1 MIKKGYISKEENLT
15 LELLRAVDLN
25 KSLTQRSL
33 ASDLGI
39 ALGLANIYIKKCV
52 DKGFLKIK
60 QAPRKR
66 LFYYLTPKGFIEKA
80 NLTKD
85 YLRYSYNFYRK
96 VKIEFNKMIVN
107 LEKKKIFNLVL
118 SENSELAEIFLLAS
132 LDNEINILGI
142 IGKMENKKTRLGVE
156 VFEKIPRK
164 LNYDF
169 IIYTG
174 DFVSKAE
181 ANKINKSFKNK
192 IIFPEFLLKG

>member
-1 MIKKGYISKEENLT
+1 MINKEYISKEENLT
-15 LELLRAVDLN
+15 LELLKAVDLN

-33 ASDLGI
+33 AADLGI
-39 ALGLANIYIKKCV
+39 ALGLANIYVKKCV

-60 QAPRKR
+60 QAPKKR

-85 YLRYSYNFYRK
+85 FLRYSYNFYRR
-96 VKIEFNKMIVN
+96 VKIEFNKLILD
-107 LEKKKIFNLVL
+107 LEKKNFFNLVL
-118 SENSELAEIFLLAS
+118 SEDSELAEIFLLAS

-142 IGKMENKKTRLGVE
+142 IGKSENKKKRLGIE
-156 VFEKIPRK
+156 IFEQIPKK

-174 DFVSKAE
+174 DFISKDK

>member
-1 MIKKGYISKEENLT
+1 MGIKKISKERLLT
-15 LELLRAVDLN
+15 EL
-25 KSLTQRSL
+25 
-33 ASDLGI
+33 
-39 ALGLANIYIKKCV
+39 KKLFIS
-52 DKGFLKIK
+52 KGFLKIK
-60 QAPRKR
+60 QAPKKR

-85 YLRYSYNFYRK
+85 YLRYSYNFYRRVK
-96 VKIEFNKMIVN
+96 VEFNKLIVN

-142 IGKMENKKTRLGVE
+142 IGKFENKKKRLGVE
-156 VFEKIPRK
+156 VFETIPKK

-174 DFVSKAE
+174 DFISKAE
-181 ANKINKSFKNK
+181 ANKIHKSFKNK
-192 IIFPEFLLKG
+192 IIFPDFLLKG